1 MTSFGTYFLIWL
13 GLLNLTGLTIA
24 VTVFHLGR
32 LSVLGAIV
40 IASIKAF
47 LVLNEFMH
55 LKYEKNIF
63 KWMFL
68 VTLVCLTIFIGF
80 TFFDVAFR

>member
-1 MTSFGTYFLIWL
+1 MTSFGAYFLIWL

-40 IASIKAF
+40 IASVKSF

>member
-1 MTSFGTYFLIWL
+1 MTSFGTYFVVWL

-24 VTVFHLGR
+24 ITVLHLGR

-40 IASIKAF
+40 IASIKSF

-55 LKYEKNIF
+55 LKQEKSMF

-68 VTLVCLTIFIGF
+68 VVLACLTIFIGL
-80 TFFDVAFR
+80 TFFDIAFR

>member
-1 MTSFGTYFLIWL
+1 MTSFNTYIIVWL

-24 VTVFHLGR
+24 VTVLHLGR
-32 LSVLGAIV
+32 WSVLGAIV
-40 IASIKAF
+40 IASVKSF

-55 LKYEKNIF
+55 LKHEKNMI

-68 VTLVCLTIFIGF
+68 VTLACLTVFIGL
-80 TFFDVAFR
+80 TFFDIAFR